1 MDLGVYCDKKRRIL
15 RCIFTGIHEA
25 GAVVKIKNRTFGQS
39 VYRLRNAAAL
49 TQEQLAEKADISRRY
64 VQMIESSQYAP
75 TIEVAS
81 RLRLAFG
88 VSWDEL
94 MKGM

>member
-1 MDLGVYCDKKRRIL
+1 VFAESLTSSIAASHFSTTKQMGYSPH
-15 RCIFTGIHEA
+15 G
-25 GAVVKIKNRTFGQS
+25 
-39 VYRLRNAAAL
+39 RL
-49 TQEQLAEKADISRRY
+49 
-64 VQMIESSQYAP
+64 MIESSQYAP

-94 MKGM
+94 MKGL

>member
-1 MDLGVYCDKKRRIL
+1 VGKL
-15 RCIFTGIHEA
+15 
-25 GAVVKIKNRTFGQS
+25 KNRRFGQN
-39 VYRLRNAAAL
+39 VYRLRNASDL

-64 VQMIESSQYAP
+64 VQMIESSQYTP
-75 TIEVAS
+75 TVEVAAK
-81 RLRLAFG
+81 LRSALN

>member
-1 MDLGVYCDKKRRIL
+1 M
-15 RCIFTGIHEA
+15 
-25 GAVVKIKNRTFGQS
+25 
-39 VYRLRNAAAL
+39 

-64 VQMIESSQYAP
+64 VQMIEASQYAP

-81 RLRLAFG
+81 RLRVAFG

>member
-1 MDLGVYCDKKRRIL
+1 ML

-25 GAVVKIKNRTFGQS
+25 GYVGKFKNRCFGQNI
-39 VYRLRNAAAL
+39 YRLRNSAQM

-64 VQMIESSQYAP
+64 VQMIESSQYTP
-75 TIEVAS
+75 TVEVAAK
-81 RLRLAFG
+81 LRSALN

>member
-1 MDLGVYCDKKRRIL
+1 MKKRSVL
-15 RCIFTGIHEA
+15 RCHWGHFLNHGR
-25 GAVVKIKNRTFGQS
+25 VRKPKNRTFGQS
-39 VYRLRNAAAL
+39 VYRLRNAANL

-81 RLRLAFG
+81 RLRVAFG

-94 MKGM
+94 MKGL

>member
-1 MDLGVYCDKKRRIL
+1 ML

-25 GAVVKIKNRTFGQS
+25 EYVGKFKNRCFGQNI
-39 VYRLRNAAAL
+39 YRLRNSAAL

-94 MKGM
+94 MKGL

>member
-1 MDLGVYCDKKRRIL
+1 M
-15 RCIFTGIHEA
+15 
-25 GAVVKIKNRTFGQS
+25 
-39 VYRLRNAAAL
+39 AANF

-64 VQMIESSQYAP
+64 VQMIEAGQYTP

>member
-1 MDLGVYCDKKRRIL
+1 
-15 RCIFTGIHEA
+15 
-25 GAVVKIKNRTFGQS
+25 
-39 VYRLRNAAAL
+39 
-49 TQEQLAEKADISRRY
+49 
-64 VQMIESSQYAP
+64 MIEASQYAP